1 MWQGTVTP
9 SRRRTPGSIPGS
21 PTIFYPKSQ
30 DHRWCPEREIIAAPP
45 PAREAGPL
53 WIPSETC
60 RVAHRP
66 SVSGP
71 NTATGTLPRLDRTPP
86 IFCLTVCSE
95 HVNRSTPRNFTSI
108 ANFHSTTL
116 QNNVSFP
123 VTCWGIFSLRPI
135 LALRGCVLSDGRG
148 AEGRSPLIGRNSCQ
162 TNLSR
167 VVAC

>member
-21 PTIFYPKSQ
+21 PTIFYPKSP

-53 WIPSETC
+53 WIPSETG
-60 RVAHRP
+60 RLAHRP
-66 SVSGP
+66 SDSDPDATTGP
-71 NTATGTLPRLDRTPP
+71 VPHAERAPQ

-95 HVNRSTPRNFTSI
+95 RVNSPTLHNFTI
-108 ANFHSTTL
+108 VTNFHSTTL

-123 VTCWGIFSLRPI
+123 VTCWGIFSLRTI